1 MATGGPN
8 YNTSVKTQKRMIN
21 KRSSDEG
28 QTADVTCR
36 CRAGKKTLCQFC
48 TKSPKKIK
56 LLKGEIFRP
65 FVFVISAL
73 LLFT

>member
-1 MATGGPN
+1 MATGGPK
-8 YNTSVKTQKRMIN
+8 YNLSVKTQKRMIN

-28 QTADVTCR
+28 QSAVKCW
-36 CRAGKKTLCQFC
+36 CRAGKKTLCQYC

-56 LLKGEIFRP
+56 LLEGEIFRP
-65 FVFVISAL
+65 FVFVVSAL